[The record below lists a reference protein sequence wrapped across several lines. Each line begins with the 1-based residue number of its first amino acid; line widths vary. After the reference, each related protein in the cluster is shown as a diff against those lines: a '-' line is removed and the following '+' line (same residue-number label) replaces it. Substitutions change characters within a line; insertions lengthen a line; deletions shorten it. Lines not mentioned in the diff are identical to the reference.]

1 MNSLRIVKLDSC
13 VNTARSRWKKNL
25 RKLHRRSFKPG
36 LQDLVAP
43 ALAGLAVIL
52 LPSWFHN
59 LALAN
64 RRKKLRFPGMH
75 ADKDL
80 TAKLSLLHHLQINT
94 HLYLHFGYLL
104 FIFMKPV
111 NKFIFSFVKYS
122 ETSVRAE
129 GMEEGKKYHYA
140 ISVNCFYIHQPNRYM
155 YQPFNVLETRGRK
168 NSSQVQ
174 TLTFFANWGLL
185 CTAFRFSLDF
195 FFFRKHSRWLSL
207 E

>member
-1 MNSLRIVKLDSC
+1 
-13 VNTARSRWKKNL
+13 
-25 RKLHRRSFKPG
+25 
-36 LQDLVAP
+36 
-43 ALAGLAVIL
+43 
-52 LPSWFHN
+52 
-59 LALAN
+59 
-64 RRKKLRFPGMH
+64 MH

-195 FFFRKHSRWLSL
+195 FSFVSTPVDFHLNNEGVVDGGENVNICQIICHLACKTFSARNL
-207 E
+207 EKLPRQSTTPYIFIAHFVPKRDDK